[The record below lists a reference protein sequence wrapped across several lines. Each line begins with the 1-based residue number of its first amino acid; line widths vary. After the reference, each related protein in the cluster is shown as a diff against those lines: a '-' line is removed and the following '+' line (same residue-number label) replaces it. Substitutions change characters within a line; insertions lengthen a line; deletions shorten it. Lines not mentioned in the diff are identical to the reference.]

1 MPATS
6 PENPSWPS
14 LPLEA
19 WQDTYA
25 TLHMWTQIVGKIRM
39 ALTPPLNHFWHCTLY
54 VTPRGL
60 TTSTM
65 RQGNRLVEM
74 RLDFLE
80 HRLLIESSDGQ
91 TKPITLAPRTV
102 ADFYREVMSSLKALG
117 FDVHIHAKPD
127 EVQNPIPFAE
137 DTVHK
142 SYDPEYAQRFWRI
155 LASVDSVCQEFRSGF
170 LGKSSP
176 AHFFWGSFDLAV
188 TRFSG
193 RRAPER
199 PGADAITRE
208 AYSHEVISGG
218 FWPGGGNVKGPAFYA
233 YAAPEPAGFTEQK
246 VRPAK
251 AFYDA
256 GMKEFLLMYDDVRT
270 SASPREDLRA
280 FLNSTYAAGADLGG
294 WDRKALEKS

>member
-1 MPATS
+1 MPPA
-6 PENPSWPS
+6 ENPSWPS

-25 TLHMWTQIVGKIRM
+25 TLHMWTQVVGKVRM
-39 ALTPPLNHFWHCTLY
+39 ALTPPLSHFWHCTLY

-65 RQGNRLVEM
+65 RQGDRLAEM
-74 RLDFLE
+74 RFDFFEHQLIIETSGGPTKHVKLE
-80 HRLLIESSDGQ
+80 
-91 TKPITLAPRTV
+91 PRTV
-102 ADFYREVMSSLKALG
+102 ADFYAEVMAALKELG
-117 FDVHIHAKPD
+117 FDVRIHAKPD
-127 EVQNPIPFAE
+127 EVANPIPFAK
-137 DTVHK
+137 DTVHA
-142 SYDPEYAQRFWRI
+142 SYDAEYAQRFWRI

-176 AHFFWGSFDLAV
+176 VHFFWGSFDMAV

-218 FWPGGGNVKGPAFYA
+218 FWPGGGNVKGPTFYA
-233 YAAPEPAGFTEQK
+233 YAAPEPSGFAEQR

-251 AFYDA
+251 AFYDT
-256 GMKEFLLMYDDVRT
+256 GMKEFLLMYDDVRA

-280 FLNSTYAAGADLGG
+280 FLESTYAAGADLGG
-294 WDRKALEKS
+294 WDRKALEKA